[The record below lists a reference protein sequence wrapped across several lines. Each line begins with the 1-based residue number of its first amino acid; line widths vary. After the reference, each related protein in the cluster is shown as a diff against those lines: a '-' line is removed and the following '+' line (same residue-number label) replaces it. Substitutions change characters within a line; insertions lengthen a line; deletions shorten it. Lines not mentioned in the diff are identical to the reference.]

1 MSTANTMQ
9 LIAEAI
15 GMALPGSSIVLAV
28 YAEKLGYAKMTG
40 RRIVEMV
47 KEDLKPSGVITKESL
62 LNGIIVKLAIT
73 G

>member
-1 MSTANTMQ
+1 MGTINTMQ

-15 GMALPGSSIVLAV
+15 GMALPGSSCVPAV
-28 YAEKLGYAKMTG
+28 YAEKLRFAKMTG

-62 LNGIIVKLAIT
+62 LNGIVVKLAIT